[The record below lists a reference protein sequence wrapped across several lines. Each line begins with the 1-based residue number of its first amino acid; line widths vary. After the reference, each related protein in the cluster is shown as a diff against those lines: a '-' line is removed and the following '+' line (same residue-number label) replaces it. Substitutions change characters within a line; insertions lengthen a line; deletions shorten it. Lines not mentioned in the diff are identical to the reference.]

1 MITKSS
7 GFLAGLSLLFDS
19 IFLPTGEARQSAGTA
34 NPAFSK
40 SFSAGDRRRPA
51 QGSPP
56 PWPSGSADSLSSE
69 AGQRIRLS
77 QKAGRSRT
85 TSPQRVRMAEWSK
98 APDSRCVPSLRAFWS
113 PNGGVG
119 SNPTSDR
126 RVFATF
132 REHFLLVL
140 AAFVFCFWDS
150 GHIQTL
156 CCTGS
161 LLSVFFSF
169 AATEKVVR
177 WKREAVWIPEILV
190 TAFSNPVYVT
200 FCTVSLAYSRG
211 LSYVFPGG
219 LVVRIRRSHR
229 RGPGSI
235 PGQGKCFC
243 WVFCC
248 CFNLTPKIQYWL
260 PFCSGERNYQRRG
273 LFWLRSAGCLWIT
286 VLYLRYL
293 N

>member
-1 MITKSS
+1 MITKPS
-7 GFLAGLSLLFDS
+7 GFLAGLSLLLDS

-40 SFSAGDRRRPA
+40 SFSAGNRRRPA

-56 PWPSGSADSLSSE
+56 PWPGGSANSLRSE
-69 AGQRIRLS
+69 TGQRIRLS
-77 QKAGRSRT
+77 QKAGRSRM
-85 TSPQRVRMAEWSK
+85 TSFQRVRMAEWSK
-98 APDSRCVPSLRAFWS
+98 APDSRCVPSPRAFWS

-119 SNPTSDR
+119 SNPTSDK
-126 RVFATF
+126 RVFAAF

-140 AAFVFCFWDS
+140 AVFVFCFWDS

-156 CCTGS
+156 RCTGS
-161 LLSVFFSF
+161 SLSVSFSF
-169 AATEKVVR
+169 AAAEKVVR
-177 WKREAVWIPEILV
+177 WKKEAVWIPEVLV
-190 TAFSNPVYVT
+190 TTFSNPVYVT

-235 PGQGKCFC
+235 PGQGKYFC
-243 WVFCC
+243 WVFLLL
-248 CFNLTPKIQYWL
+248 FLLNAKNTILATFL
-260 PFCSGERNYQRRG
+260 FRR
-273 LFWLRSAGCLWIT
+273 T
-286 VLYLRYL
+286 
-293 N
+293 